1 MGQLRHDKEFP
12 HTRSCHSVLL
22 LLTSC
27 ISMACLLLSSCS
39 VMADSATPWAAAH
52 QVPLSF
58 TICWSL
64 LKLMS
69 IESLMPSSHLIL
81 CGPLRLL
88 SSIFSSVRIQCVHAD
103 SMCRIGL
110 CNPRPA
116 RLLCPWASPGK
127 NAGVGCHFLLQGI
140 FSPRGRTQV
149 SCVIGRFFLPSE
161 LPGMPQGTN
170 TDA

>member
-27 ISMACLLLSSCS
+27 INMACLLLSSCS
-39 VMADSATPWAAAH
+39 VVADSATPWAAAR

-69 IESLMPSSHLIL
+69 IESVMPSSHLIL
-81 CGPLRLL
+81 CGLLRLL
-88 SSIFSSVRIQCVHAD
+88 SSIFSSVRIQCVRAN
-103 SMCRIGL
+103 SMCHIGL
-110 CNPRPA
+110 FATLGP
-116 RLLCPWASPGK
+116 PGSSVH
-127 NAGVGCHFLLQGI
+127 GLLQARMLEWVAI
-140 FSPRGRTQV
+140 SFSRGSSHPGV
-149 SCVIGRFFLPSE
+149 ELRFPAL
-161 LPGMPQGTN
+161 
-170 TDA
+170 